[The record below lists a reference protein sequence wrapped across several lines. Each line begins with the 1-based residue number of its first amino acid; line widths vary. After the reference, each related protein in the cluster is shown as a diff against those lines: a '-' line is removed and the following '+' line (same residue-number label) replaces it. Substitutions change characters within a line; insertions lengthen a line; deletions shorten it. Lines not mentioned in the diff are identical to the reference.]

1 MDMRESASANLCP
14 PCFYNMRMCQCLSE
28 VEVENSWGVEV
39 NWRKGVIPSRSALF
53 HQQDRVASPLLWQK
67 RLGMLCLAAQ
77 AVSTDKKQVLCS
89 KTCWRNASFK
99 ISICWRWPNNV
110 SDRKQMPPAQLRRS
124 EKKRKGKEKR
134 GERRKENKRKKITH
148 MVVQTKTTVQKC

>member
-14 PCFYNMRMCQCLSE
+14 PCFYDVRMCQCLSE

-77 AVSTDKKQVLCS
+77 AVSKDTKQVLCS

-99 ISICWRWPNNV
+99 ISICWRWLDNV
-110 SDRKQMPPAQLRRS
+110 SDRKQMPPAQLRQS
-124 EKKRKGKEKR
+124 EEKRKEKIKKKRKGKKK
-134 GERRKENKRKKITH
+134 GERRKENKRKK
-148 MVVQTKTTVQKC
+148 

>member
-14 PCFYNMRMCQCLSE
+14 ACSYDVRMCLSE
-28 VEVENSWGVEV
+28 GEVENSLGVEV

-77 AVSTDKKQVLCS
+77 AVSKDKKQVLCS

-99 ISICWRWPNNV
+99 MSICRRWLDNV
-110 SDRKQMPPAQLRRS
+110 SDRKQMPPAQLRQCETKRK
-124 EKKRKGKEKR
+124 EKIKKKRKGKKRREK
-134 GERRKENKRKKITH
+134 KRK
-148 MVVQTKTTVQKC
+148 QKKKNNKK